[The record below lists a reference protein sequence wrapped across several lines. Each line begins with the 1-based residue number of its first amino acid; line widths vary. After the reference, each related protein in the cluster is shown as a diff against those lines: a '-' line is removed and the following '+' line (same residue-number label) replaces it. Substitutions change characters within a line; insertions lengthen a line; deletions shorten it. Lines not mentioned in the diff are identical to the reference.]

1 MIKKR
6 PCFYLRE
13 NTEHRCFSIE
23 NKLFNKNYTHS
34 RSFLS
39 LTRFFLLS
47 VGYWP
52 YQHSSTKSPPLE
64 TPGCFVLHGR
74 KVQKHLGFVCTFPLD
89 VWCCADT
96 TTGDGCLA
104 KTPVCFLSQW
114 GWGWGF
120 CQSLSTSGTKKKK
133 KNQTRRHDGMDASQI
148 MHFLSFLV

>member
-1 MIKKR
+1 MTIR
-6 PCFYLRE
+6 DPVFIWGR
-13 NTEHRCFSIE
+13 THRCFSIE

-74 KVQKHLGFVCTFPLD
+74 KVQKHLGFVCTFSLD

-133 KNQTRRHDGMDASQI
+133 NKNRRHDGMDASQI

>member
-1 MIKKR
+1 MTKKR
-6 PCFYLRE
+6 PCFYLRQ

-23 NKLFNKNYTHS
+23 NKLFNKNDTHS

-74 KVQKHLGFVCTFPLD
+74 KVQKQFGFCLHFSF
-89 VWCCADT
+89 
-96 TTGDGCLA
+96 GCLVLRRHNHRWRMLG
-104 KTPVCFLSQW
+104 KDTCLLSKPVRLRLGVLPEFVYLW
-114 GWGWGF
+114 D
-120 CQSLSTSGTKKKK
+120 KKK